1 MTTAVATDR
10 PGPSSDSG
18 YGNSDAPTSV
28 LGRNATDDEIL
39 GLGVR
44 ERSRDRFARSQEAAP
59 TEKRAADAS
68 PTKVVTENSPL
79 ADFKEMFDA
88 KPELEKAWT
97 EATSYRESFATPDD
111 ARLAATQLADVAAM
125 DALFFSA
132 KADDQVK
139 LARLAAG
146 INPDA
151 FQLLASAMAQVAAE
165 GRQPAQAQ
173 SNPAFGK
180 GEQRTDENPV
190 QQSQHKST
198 DVAGTRERFLQETN
212 AAAVEHIVSA
222 IEGQVDRLLPAN
234 ISKNA
239 RNRTVAEIYREVD
252 SALQQNGEL
261 ESQLRLALRSGNLDP
276 RHRDAIA
283 SLVVN

>member
-1 MTTAVATDR
+1 LV
-10 PGPSSDSG
+10 
-18 YGNSDAPTSV
+18 
-28 LGRNATDDEIL
+28 
-39 GLGVR
+39 
-44 ERSRDRFARSQEAAP
+44 
-59 TEKRAADAS
+59 
-68 PTKVVTENSPL
+68 
-79 ADFKEMFDA
+79 DFKEIFDA

-97 EATSYRESFATPDD
+97 EATSYRESFATPDE

-139 LARLAAG
+139 LARLVAG
-146 INPDA
+146 INPEA

-165 GRQPAQAQ
+165 GRQSVQAQ
-173 SNPAFGK
+173 SNPALGK
-180 GEQRTDENPV
+180 GEQKTAENPV
-190 QQSQHKST
+190 QQSQHKSA
-198 DVAGTRERFLQETN
+198 DVAGTREQFLQETN

-222 IEGQVDRLLPAN
+222 IESQVDRLLPAN

-283 SLVVN
+283 SLVVNRAKQVLPGVAQRVLGEWTSTVFAAEQGRRSRQRSAESRVDIAGSRGTGERGNRATSPRDINYARMSDADILNL